1 MEWGRLITISGSAQV
16 LIQFFSLIS
25 GILVIRLLPTGEYAL
40 YTLTNTMLGTM
51 ILLADGGI
59 SDGVL
64 SQGGKAWS
72 DRNWLGAVVATGLD
86 LRKKFAAGSLAV
98 AVPLL
103 TYLLHLH
110 GADPLMTA
118 VLILSIIP
126 SFYLAL
132 SGNIFE
138 IAPKLRQDILPL
150 QKNQVAL
157 NTGRFGIL
165 CLTLFIFPFSYVAI
179 LAGAIPQLW
188 TNLRL
193 RKLSSRYASSDRRPD
208 PVVRKDI
215 LKIVKRTMPGAV
227 YYCFSGQ
234 ITTWLISIFG
244 STESLA
250 KIGALS
256 RFSMVLNV
264 FTTLSGILV
273 IPRFARLATSRK
285 LLITRFSQIQ
295 VCLLTVSVL
304 ITGTVFVFPGQLL
317 FLLGKNYT
325 SLTTEVVIIAAG
337 SCIGMMEGI
346 TYNLLLSRGL
356 VLHPVI
362 SITCNIL
369 TQLTLLHFLDLS
381 NVQDL
386 LWFQVINN
394 SAGFL
399 LLSCF
404 GSYSLL
410 KTAGS

>member
-1 MEWGRLITISGSAQV
+1 
-16 LIQFFSLIS
+16 
-25 GILVIRLLPTGEYAL
+25 
-40 YTLTNTMLGTM
+40 
-51 ILLADGGI
+51 
-59 SDGVL
+59 
-64 SQGGKAWS
+64 
-72 DRNWLGAVVATGLD
+72 
-86 LRKKFAAGSLAV
+86 
-98 AVPLL
+98 
-103 TYLLHLH
+103 
-110 GADPLMTA
+110 
-118 VLILSIIP
+118 
-126 SFYLAL
+126 
-132 SGNIFE
+132 
-138 IAPKLRQDILPL
+138 
-150 QKNQVAL
+150 
-157 NTGRFGIL
+157 
-165 CLTLFIFPFSYVAI
+165 
-179 LAGAIPQLW
+179 
-188 TNLRL
+188 
-193 RKLSSRYASSDRRPD
+193 
-208 PVVRKDI
+208 
-215 LKIVKRTMPGAV
+215 MPGAV